1 MDYDEGSRLPYF
13 QKWSNNPNTACS
25 ALRIVSTFRIEH
37 YPDRQD
43 IAHRRFKVTT
53 ETMSAPLPNPLAGFN
68 RNRRTV
74 GIGLALS
81 IALAVYLNYAYGWRQ
96 GALFLVGLAAGMI
109 LYHAA
114 FGFTAAWREVVHT
127 GRGAGL
133 RAQMLMLAVTV
144 IVFTPLIA
152 QGELWGVSLRGSV
165 APLNIAVVIGAF
177 MFGIGMQLGGG
188 CASGTL
194 FTAGGGNMRMVI
206 TLAAFIAG
214 SVLGSW
220 QWDLWQDVP
229 GFAPVALSASF
240 GVFGAIS
247 ISLLLFATVWFVSMA
262 YEKHRFGAWRI
273 DRDVEEPYSWLR
285 GPWPL
290 IAGALALA
298 AVNVAT
304 LILAG
309 RPWGVTSAFALWGA
323 KIASAIGI
331 DVTNWAYWQRPGAG
345 ATLNESILTD
355 ITSVMNIGIIL
366 GALLAAGLARKF
378 APAFRLPARSIV
390 AAIVGGILL
399 GYGARIA
406 FGCNIGAYFGGIS
419 STSLHGW
426 LWFVA
431 AFAGSAVGTRIRPV
445 FGLQ

>member
-1 MDYDEGSRLPYF
+1 LTA
-13 QKWSNNPNTACS
+13 NTMTA
-25 ALRIVSTFRIEH
+25 A
-37 YPDRQD
+37 
-43 IAHRRFKVTT
+43 
-53 ETMSAPLPNPLAGFN
+53 LPNPLPALT

-74 GIGLALS
+74 GIALILS
-81 IALAVYLNYAYGWRQ
+81 IVLTAYLSSTYGWRQ

-114 FGFTAAWREVVHT
+114 FGFTAAWREVVIT
-127 GRGAGL
+127 GKGAGL
-133 RAQMLMLAVTV
+133 RAQMVMLAVTV
-144 IVFTPLIA
+144 IIFTPLIA
-152 QGELWGVSLRGSV
+152 QGELWGVSLRGSL
-165 APLNIAVVIGAF
+165 APLNMAVIFGAF
-177 MFGIGMQLGGG
+177 IFGIGMQLGGG

-214 SVLGSW
+214 SVLGTW
-220 QWDLWQDVP
+220 HWDLWQDVP
-229 GFAPVALSASF
+229 GFAPIALSQSF
-240 GVFGAIS
+240 GVIGAIA
-247 ISLLLFATVWFVSMA
+247 ISLLLFATVWIASVA
-262 YEKHRFGAWRI
+262 YEKHRQGTFI
-273 DRDVEEPYSWLR
+273 HDRQTEEPYSWLR

-290 IAGALALA
+290 LAGALALA

-304 LILAG
+304 LVLAG
-309 RPWGVTSAFALWGA
+309 RPWGVTSAFALWGG
-323 KIASAIGI
+323 KIANAIGI
-331 DVTNWAYWQRPGAG
+331 EVTNWAYWQRPGAS
-345 ATLNESILTD
+345 APLDESILTD
-355 ITSVMNIGIIL
+355 VTSVMNIGIVL

-378 APAFRLPARSIV
+378 APSFKLPARSII
-390 AAIVGGILL
+390 AAVVGGILL

-431 AFAGSAVGTRIRPV
+431 AFAGSAIGTRIRPV